1 MPRRISLAGQLLA
14 WQLLI
19 VLVVAA
25 AVAAVSLAEAQ
36 ASFREVQGRRV
47 LAVAEAAAATRVVGI
62 GLADPVRRAA
72 LAPEVERFF
81 DLSGASYVVV
91 AGTDRTILAS
101 SDPGQVGHALA
112 LHGSRVLEGRSWQ
125 GVVTDGGVTSVVAHV
140 PVLYN
145 PFPGDRRRGLPP
157 PSTTVGFVAVGA
169 NLPSLRESL
178 AGATPNLLTY
188 LAIASVLGVAGSLL
202 LARRF
207 KRQTLGLEPR
217 EITGL
222 VEHREAMLHGIKEG
236 VVGLDLR
243 QRVTL
248 VNDEALQLLDLP
260 SDSVGRTLGELGV
273 DGRLHDVLTGHS
285 QGQDQIVL
293 AGERVLILNR
303 VPISSRGRPIGSVT
317 TLRDRTE
324 LTSLQRELDTNRHV
338 THTLRAQAHE
348 FSNQLHTISGLIEL
362 EEYQEV
368 VRYVSRLSRSQ
379 ARLNDEVTSRVHDP
393 SVAALLIAKAS
404 QAAEQGVRLR
414 VSERTRLGRVD
425 EPLSADLATVVG
437 NLVDNAL
444 DAIGY
449 APDGWVE
456 VEVAEEDGDVRVV
469 VRDSGPGVAPDLV
482 DEVFRHGYTTKAAES
497 DGRRGFG
504 LALIRLVCTRRGGT
518 VSVRNDDGAVF
529 TARLPVSGRVTS

>member
-1 MPRRISLAGQLLA
+1 MLRRVSLAGQLLA
-14 WQLLI
+14 LQLLI
-19 VLVVAA
+19 VLVVAV
-25 AVAAVSLAEAQ
+25 AVGAVSLAEAQ

-47 LAVAEAAAATRVVGI
+47 LSVAETAAATDSVRL
-62 GLADPVRRAA
+62 GLQAPDRRGA
-72 LAPEVERFF
+72 LAPSVESFR
-81 DLSGASYVVV
+81 DLSGASYVVI
-91 AGTDRTILAS
+91 AGTDRAILAAT
-101 SDPGQVGHALA
+101 DPSQVGGVLD
-112 LHGSRVLEGRSWQ
+112 LHDSRVLQGRAWE
-125 GVVTDGGVTSVVAHV
+125 GVVTDRGVTSVVAHV
-140 PVLYN
+140 PVLCCLEN
-145 PFPGDRRRGLPP
+145 DPELGEM
-157 PSTTVGFVAVGA
+157 VGFVAVGA
-169 NLPSLRESL
+169 NLPSLWESL
-178 AGATPNLLTY
+178 ASATPNLLTY
-188 LAIASVLGVAGSLL
+188 LGIASVLGVVGSLL

-260 SDSVGRTLGELGV
+260 ADSVGRTLGELGV
-273 DGRLHDVLTGHS
+273 DGRLHDVLTGRS
-285 QGQDQIVL
+285 QGQDQLVL
-293 AGERVLILNR
+293 LDERVLILNR

-324 LTSLQRELDTNRHV
+324 LLSLQRELDV
-338 THTLRAQAHE
+338 TRTTTDTLRAQAHE

-362 EEYQEV
+362 EEYREV

-379 ARLNDEVTSRVHDP
+379 ARLNDEVTSRIGDP
-393 SVAALLIAKAS
+393 ALAALLIAKAS
-404 QAAEQGVRLR
+404 QAAEQGVELR
-414 VSERTRLGRVD
+414 IAERTRLGRAD
-425 EPLSADLATVVG
+425 ELLSADLTTVVG

-449 APDGWVE
+449 APNGWVE
-456 VEVAEEDGDVRVV
+456 VGVAEEHGNVCVV
-469 VRDSGPGVAPDLV
+469 VRDSGPGIAPDLA
-482 DEVFRHGYTTKAAES
+482 DEVFKHGFTTKAAEA

-518 VSVRNDDGAVF
+518 VSARNDDGAVF
-529 TARLPVSGRVTS
+529 TARLPISGGMAS

>member
-1 MPRRISLAGQLLA
+1 MLRRVSLAGQLLA
-14 WQLLI
+14 LQLLI
-19 VLVVAA
+19 VLVVAV
-25 AVAAVSLAEAQ
+25 AVGAVSLAEAQ

-47 LAVAEAAAATRVVGI
+47 LSVAETAAAHPVVRTGVT
-62 GLADPVRRAA
+62 DPDQREALGPAA
-72 LAPEVERFF
+72 EGFL
-81 DLSGASYVVV
+81 DLSGASYVVI
-91 AGTDRTILAS
+91 AGTDGAILAAT
-101 SDPGQVGHALA
+101 DPSQVGGVLDLHA
-112 LHGSRVLEGRSWQ
+112 SRVLQGRAWE
-125 GVVTDGGVTSVVAHV
+125 GVVNDSGVTSVVAHV
-140 PVLYN
+140 PVLCCLEN
-145 PFPGDRRRGLPP
+145 DPELLG
-157 PSTTVGFVAVGA
+157 TMVGFVAVGA
-169 NLPSLRESL
+169 NLPSLWESL
-178 AGATPNLLTY
+178 ASATPNLLTY
-188 LAIASVLGVAGSLL
+188 LGIASVLGVVGSLL

-260 SDSVGRTLGELGV
+260 ADSVGRTLGELGV
-273 DGRLHDVLTGHS
+273 DGRLHDVLTGRS

-293 AGERVLILNR
+293 LDERVLILNR
-303 VPISSRGRPIGSVT
+303 VPISSRSRPIGSVT

-324 LTSLQRELDTNRHV
+324 LLSLQRELDV
-338 THTLRAQAHE
+338 TRTTTDTLRAQAHE

-362 EEYQEV
+362 EEYREV
-368 VRYVSRLSRSQ
+368 VRFVSRLSRSQ
-379 ARLNDEVTSRVHDP
+379 ARLNDEVTSRIGDP
-393 SVAALLIAKAS
+393 ALAALLIAKAS
-404 QAAEQGVRLR
+404 QAAEQGVALR
-414 VSERTRLGRVD
+414 IADRTRLGRAD
-425 EPLSADLATVVG
+425 ELLSADLTTVVG

-456 VEVAEEDGDVRVV
+456 VGVVEEHGNVCVV
-469 VRDSGPGVAPDLV
+469 VRDSGPGIAPDLA
-482 DEVFRHGYTTKAAES
+482 DEVFKHGFTTKAAEA
-497 DGRRGFG
+497 DGGRGFG

-529 TARLPVSGRVTS
+529 TARLPVSGGVAS